1 MCFVRSSYI
10 CFCLNIIPKLLY
22 ILSQV
27 LKPDRVSGGDSEMT
41 ESEAALLA
49 EADPNRQEDLIT
61 ENAPDPLEGEQ
72 TWPTEDELAEATAN
86 AGQCTLEEENFHWNL
101 NFAISVVANLLNFNS
116 T

>member
-1 MCFVRSSYI
+1 MFLIS
-10 CFCLNIIPKLLY
+10 CLT
-22 ILSQV
+22 LSQV

-86 AGQCTLEEENFHWNL
+86 AGQC
-101 NFAISVVANLLNFNS
+101 IP
-116 T
+116 